1 VAWQLT
7 LSCDVAAEIRTY
19 QFVVDGSLPYRVSCG
34 ECSGPSYGTVAD
46 IEGIFKVSLDRE
58 AGTGALLSLDD
69 RLVNVFDVLYS
80 GSGVTL
86 EPAEW
91 AGENSGIIPDWQSGS
106 EPPLE
111 GQLTV
116 EGSTLRLIS
125 DGRRPLAN
133 GGYRWTPPYTIAMTG
148 NQASFRMVAGADDY
162 YITVTDAQALEVITG
177 DFNNDGAVN
186 TADYVVWR
194 KGFGTIY
201 GQFHYDVWLGGGKTA
216 AGSLLVVSVVPEPAT
231 IAMLRAAMLFVSLR
245 RRSIRQMPARL
256 ARSDTAARDQPSS
269 L

>member
-7 LSCDVAAEIRTY
+7 LSCEVAAEIRTY
-19 QFVVDGSLPYRVSCG
+19 RFVVDGALPYHASCG

-46 IEGIFKVSLDRE
+46 VEGTFKVSLDRE

-91 AGENSGIIPDWQSGS
+91 AGENSGIIPAWIDWQ
-106 EPPLE
+106 PPFE

-125 DGRRPLAN
+125 DRR
-133 GGYRWTPPYTIAMTG
+133 RPPYTITMTE
-148 NQASFRMVAGADDY
+148 NHAYFNMEVPIDDY

-194 KGFGTIY
+194 KGLGTIY

-231 IAMLRAAMLFVSLR
+231 IAMLLAAMLIVSLR
-245 RRSIRQMPARL
+245 RRSIR
-256 ARSDTAARDQPSS
+256 
-269 L
+269 